1 MQALISRTE
10 KQLIVRIAKCEDHSI
25 TLQKHG
31 DTFVN
36 VEQTLVKLQR
46 AGAGSGGGSGIG
58 ASQGEVEAWNDAADK
73 IAQMEEDLSQ
83 MKRDMAG
90 LDGAKIKA
98 DVL

>member
-1 MQALISRTE
+1 M
-10 KQLIVRIAKCEDHSI
+10 RIAKCEDHSI

-31 DTFVN
+31 DAFVN
-36 VEQTLVKLQR
+36 VEQTLIKLQR

-58 ASQGEVEAWNDAADK
+58 ASQGEVDAWNDAANK